1 MSRMRIEAHKRI
13 IYCFEETQPSV
24 EERAS
29 ETVSRSESEEQ
40 EKSTKLDSITL
51 IFSCNDWLNM
61 LHYFLI
67 EQELGRVLYED

>member
-1 MSRMRIEAHKRI
+1 MHTIL
-13 IYCFEETQPSV
+13 FEETQV
-24 EERAS
+24 GTEKRTTNTVARS
-29 ETVSRSESEEQ
+29 ETE

-67 EQELGRVLYED
+67 ELELGRVLYEN